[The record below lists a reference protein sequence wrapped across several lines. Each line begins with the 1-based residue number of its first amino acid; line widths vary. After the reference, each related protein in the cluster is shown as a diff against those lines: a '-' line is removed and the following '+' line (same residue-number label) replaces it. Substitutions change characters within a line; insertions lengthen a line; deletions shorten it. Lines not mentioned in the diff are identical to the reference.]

1 MKKIAFFE
9 REFSSQKISITVFY
23 KKDGLIIDICGPNDH
38 LGGVGIGIPYIRKN
52 GDESANFH
60 CISIPSHR
68 DSELAGSIAR
78 IISKITRYPTIAILG
93 VHFPG
98 ISRTQISEL
107 TIFFENWGIEIGNR
121 VVIELSSNFDK
132 GGK

>member
-9 REFSSQKISITVFY
+9 REFSLQKISITVFY
-23 KKDGLIIDICGPNDH
+23 KKDGLILDICGPNDH

-52 GDESANFH
+52 GDESASFH

-78 IISKITRYPTIAILG
+78 IISKITRFPAVTILG

-98 ISRTQISEL
+98 ISQSQISEL
-107 TIFFENWGIEIGNR
+107 TSFFETWVFDIGKR
-121 VVIELSSNFDK
+121 LVMELSSDSDK
-132 GGK
+132 QGR